1 MPEKIKK
8 STKTR
13 NKVTGKYE
21 TEHFYVKSRS
31 IEELETL
38 INNKNTRPKIKLK
51 ALREL
56 IRRNKVGKQQK

>member
-8 STKTR
+8 SVKTR

-21 TEHFYVKSRS
+21 VEHYYVKNRT

-38 INNKNTRPKIKLK
+38 INNNNTRPKIKLK

>member
-13 NKVTGKYE
+13 NKMTGKYSV
-21 TEHFYVKSRS
+21 EHHYVKNKS

-38 INNKNTRPKIKLK
+38 VNNKSTKPKIKLK
-51 ALREL
+51 ALKEL
-56 IRRNKVGKQQK
+56 IRRNKVG

>member
-1 MPEKIKK
+1 
-8 STKTR
+8 
-13 NKVTGKYE
+13 VTGKYE
-21 TEHFYVKSRS
+21 TEHFYVKNRS

>member
-8 STKTR
+8 SIKTK

-21 TEHFYVKSRS
+21 TEHFYVKNRS